1 MRGLPPAVRVGLL
14 AACAV
19 VLFLSLAGVG
29 TRAGPYA
36 PNDWLFSHTHLAQ
49 RALDEGAIP
58 LNRGLLSENTFE
70 ETHGRFQEEVGLSR
84 MTFYATTMWHFWNG
98 LPLHPAL
105 VATLAVLTGDAP
117 EDVVRLPLGGVALV
131 LLAYASADLLLGR
144 AGGLDARAA
153 VLAPFLLAVGSAPF
167 ALDLRVLMPSTSL
180 VVLALLLHLLLRR
193 LLMRDER
200 ALAFAIAPL
209 ALLPF
214 WYYTVSYFVIVLF
227 LGFLAANVAMRW
239 LRPDTPPLVPSVVAA
254 LVPLALVGALFLNGA
269 LTSHVEMASQMSAS
283 PFFAADAGGDYE
295 THLNRDPARSALLY
309 AGTLM
314 LFAPF
319 AAVSLAAGVGILR
332 RRPVAGP
339 PVVFAQWA
347 LAGAA
352 YSALLNGAVGVSFLN
367 RSVIYLSP
375 VAALA
380 AAWVFAS
387 WWGRPWVRGCAVAL
401 VVVLGVVTAA
411 FVAGA
416 APTYEEG
423 DRAAFRWAAG
433 AVPREAVVYAS
444 LDAASVLFREHGF
457 HDAIA
462 FHPRVALLED
472 FWYSEDPE
480 TIVPYLASFDYFVL
494 RDEARHAGFEEF
506 GPLREPVSEE
516 AYAKFARSRDM
527 HLLFDNGEVQV
538 FRVGLAPERLHRF
551 EGGSGPAG

>member
-1 MRGLPPAVRVGLL
+1 MRRELPAPLRVALL
-14 AACAV
+14 AGCAV
-19 VLFLSLAGVG
+19 VLFVSLAGVG

-58 LNRGLLSENTFE
+58 LNRDLLVDNTFE
-70 ETHGRFQEEVGLSR
+70 ETHGRFQEETGLSR

-98 LPLHPAL
+98 LPLHPSL
-105 VATLAVLTGDAP
+105 VATLALLTGGTP
-117 EDVVRLPLGGVALV
+117 EDTVRLPLGGAALV
-131 LLAYASADLLLGR
+131 LLAYASADLLLSRTGG
-144 AGGLDARAA
+144 AGARAA
-153 VLAPFLLAVGSAPF
+153 ALAPLLLAAGSAPF

-193 LLMRDER
+193 LLARDER
-200 ALAFAIAPL
+200 ALAMAIVPL

-214 WYYTVSYFVIVLF
+214 WYYTVSYFVIILF
-227 LGFLAANVAMRW
+227 AGVLAANVAMRW
-239 LRPDTPPLVPSVVAA
+239 LRPDAPPLVPSVVAA

-269 LTSHVEMASQMSAS
+269 LTSHVEMASQMSTS
-283 PFFAADAGGDYE
+283 PFLTADAGGDYE
-295 THLNRDPARSALLY
+295 THLNRDPWRSALLY
-309 AGTLM
+309 AGTLL

-319 AAVSLAAGVGILR
+319 AAVSLVAAARILR
-332 RRPVAGP
+332 RKAVSGP

-352 YSALLNGAVGVSFLN
+352 YSVLLNGAVGISFLN

-380 AAWVFAS
+380 AAWAFAR
-387 WWGRPWVRGCAVAL
+387 WWDRPRVRACAAAL
-401 VVVLGVVTAA
+401 VVVLGALTAA

-416 APTYEEG
+416 APTYDEG
-423 DRAAFRWAAG
+423 DRAAFLWAAD

-444 LDAASVLFREHGF
+444 LDVASVLFREHGF

-472 FWYSEDPE
+472 FWYSENAE
-480 TIVPYLASFDYFVL
+480 TVVPYLTSFDYFVL
-494 RDEARHAGFEEF
+494 RDEAMTAGFEEF
-506 GPLREPVSEE
+506 GPLREPVSEA
-516 AYAKFARSRDM
+516 AYAKFAASRDL
-527 HLLFDNGEVQV
+527 HLVFDNGDVQV

-551 EGGSGPAG
+551 GDGPAG